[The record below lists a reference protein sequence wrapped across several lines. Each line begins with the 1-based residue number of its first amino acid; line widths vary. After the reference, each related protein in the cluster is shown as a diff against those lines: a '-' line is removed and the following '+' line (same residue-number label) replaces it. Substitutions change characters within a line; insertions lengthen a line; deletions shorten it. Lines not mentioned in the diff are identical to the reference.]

1 MLKIHNFPWMCLPQ
15 LGEGGWGGGGG
26 WAGNRERERKRER
39 EGEEE
44 GEDISKGHRS
54 QDERIHD
61 PSVKMEKW
69 SQTEAREPG

>member
-1 MLKIHNFPWMCLPQ
+1 MGREQ
-15 LGEGGWGGGGG
+15 REGEKEG
-26 WAGNRERERKRER
+26 ER
-39 EGEEE
+39 EGEEG